1 MSHKSAP
8 STPSARSASIL
19 ARIVSILSASIS
31 AGRSFCNFQKI
42 CGLPIAIRANRLS
55 CLGQLLTNEQA
66 GPISPEG
73 CQQNGDVPKSP
84 FNNRQLLPSVGR
96 KTHSSIDVGLNRGSP
111 WHPHSEPLQPEG
123 PSAGKPFII
132 NPLS

>member
-66 GPISPEG
+66 GPISPGG
-73 CQQNGDVPKSP
+73 CQQNGDGPKSP
-84 FNNRQLLPSVGR
+84 FNNRQLVPSGGR
-96 KTHSSIDVGLNRGSP
+96 KSHLSIDGGFNRGGRE
-111 WHPHSEPLQPEG
+111 HPHLKPLQPGG
-123 PSAGKPFII
+123 PSARKP
-132 NPLS
+132 